1 MAVSTNYA
9 TVRLRMDED
18 VSVLVKQINA
28 LNPRVISELVLSDCV
43 ISEPGE
49 LCAQISRCERLRRL
63 SCVGCVLQ
71 PGKLLKLMLEE
82 LRYLQRLEL
91 SLVQDLDWVI
101 DSEINSMR
109 TLALQRWDLIRYDS
123 LRRLYVEIG
132 GDRNFDLLWELLVFC
147 PNLTELHIHFVRGC
161 SANALEQC
169 SRLHDQLEKL
179 EVFTLTSERPAYV
192 PSLYGPAQ
200 WSTFLNCAAVCGNV
214 RHDKPHQWWSC
225 VELGRIARS
234 PDRPLVLP
242 SQLVVFVSGDEVP
255 GKSEWEASR
264 RHNWTRVRELC
275 LLLLPGRTTSVYPTA
290 LGGSRDY
297 LEAMFLALDNLTE
310 LNVSSFHFHHGVDLR
325 GIFQDTPVGSRLLAL
340 SVPPCWFPRQSS
352 VRTLLLSCPK
362 LKDLDVRFVTRG
374 SLRCASCVRL
384 ANTLSLQEPSK
395 VTTYSS
401 TSNNVTRLTL
411 HDVPY
416 AVLLSYFRYCGAAT
430 TLRLALWRWE
440 SPQYDRLFVLLGKF
454 TAVRCLLLE
463 HGNLPIDDQ
472 HFLASLS
479 RMTNLQH
486 LCLLTC
492 VKAWDTVAS
501 QCAHD
506 FIARSTRLKC
516 VHMHYNN
523 RHNGLE
529 QRLTWLNRGHGEILL
544 REGSC
549 FSCCS
554 TATFIGLVKPVNR
567 DCEADL

>member
-1 MAVSTNYA
+1 MPPYG
-9 TVRLRMDED
+9 LRMDED

-43 ISEPGE
+43 ICEPGE

-91 SLVQDLDWVI
+91 SLVQDFDWAI

-109 TLALQRWDLIRYDS
+109 ALALQRWDLIRYDS
-123 LRRLYVEIG
+123 LRRLYVEVG

-192 PSLYGPAQ
+192 PSLYGTCTMVDVPELRGCLWQRPSRQATPVVELRRTRTHRTRARTNRSFFRHS
-200 WSTFLNCAAVCGNV
+200 WSCLSPVTKCRGSPSGRRASGTTGLAYVNCACCFYRGQ
-214 RHDKPHQWWSC
+214 PHHRAERQLIS
-225 VELGRIARS
+225 LS
-234 PDRPLVLP
+234 PRCRPDGAFPGYPAGEPPAGTLSATVLVSEAGLCADAAIVLP
-242 SQLVVFVSGDEVP
+242 Q
-255 GKSEWEASR
+255 
-264 RHNWTRVRELC
+264 
-275 LLLLPGRTTSVYPTA
+275 
-290 LGGSRDY
+290 
-297 LEAMFLALDNLTE
+297 TE
-310 LNVSSFHFHHGVDLR
+310 G
-325 GIFQDTPVGSRLLAL
+325 
-340 SVPPCWFPRQSS
+340 
-352 VRTLLLSCPK
+352 
-362 LKDLDVRFVTRG
+362 DLDVRFVTRG
-374 SLRCASCVRL
+374 PLRCASCVRL

-401 TSNNVTRLTL
+401 TSNNVTRITL
-411 HDVPY
+411 HGVPY

-440 SPQYDRLFVLLGKF
+440 RPQYDRLFVLLGKF
-454 TAVRCLLLE
+454 TAVRCLLLQ

-492 VKAWDTVAS
+492 VTAWDTVAS

-506 FIARSTRLKC
+506 FITRSTRLKC
-516 VHMHYNN
+516 VHMHYTN
-523 RHNGLE
+523 RHDGLE
-529 QRLTWLNRGHGEILL
+529 RRLTWLNRGHGEVLL
-544 REGSC
+544 RAGSC